1 VEPGTLSQ
9 ATTYEK
15 DHGRRSAQRHFP
27 QSSSASRR
35 TAAASGYVKTVGRT
49 LESRKDGSRTGLSAT
64 DAYAAAG
71 DARRVRL
78 SRQTRMRLWRRPA
91 RSRGTGNVVLHSCDV
106 APTRQTTTMD
116 ANSGKPWSKMDISD
130 LRNEIAHSCANR
142 KLPLPG
148 RRRGLRE
155 DEGAWIGRAAPQR
168 KTPPKRGWVRTLR
181 GHGEHHTPSEISV
194 RVPCGCE
201 AVGEG
206 SRLLMPR
213 PLSRCSK
220 KRAPGH
226 PGLFRSSVSL
236 RGSHSPSRALVS
248 RPRRNRRRRATRTY
262 S

>member
-1 VEPGTLSQ
+1 MEPGTLSQ

-49 LESRKDGSRTGLSAT
+49 LESRKDGSTTGLSAT

-106 APTRQTTTMD
+106 APTRQTTMD

-130 LRNEIAHSCANR
+130 LRNEIAH
-142 KLPLPG
+142 G
-148 RRRGLRE
+148 RTVAQTASFLCRDE
-155 DEGAWIGRAAPQR
+155 DE
-168 KTPPKRGWVRTLR
+168 VREKMKEL
-181 GHGEHHTPSEISV
+181 
-194 RVPCGCE
+194 
-201 AVGEG
+201 
-206 SRLLMPR
+206 
-213 PLSRCSK
+213 
-220 KRAPGH
+220 
-226 PGLFRSSVSL
+226 GLVE
-236 RGSHSPSRALVS
+236 
-248 RPRRNRRRRATRTY
+248 RPRKEKPRRSEAG
-262 S
+262 